1 MDLDRLPPSALRFP
15 GWSEPSLP
23 FGRTVGSGRE
33 ESPESG
39 YLSLCGCSLEGG
51 GESGGSDRGPWSPPE
66 QGRTERRRKVE
77 FFRKLGYS
85 SQEVLGALQKHG
97 PEADT
102 NTILGE
108 LVKHGAAPGERERE
122 PAQAIPEAPEAP
134 PTPSRPPTQPGPPD
148 EQDGD
153 HLRPIVIDG
162 SNVAMSHGDKDT
174 FSCRGIQLAVT
185 WFLDRGHKD
194 VTVFVPSWRK
204 EHPRSDVAITDQ
216 HILHDLEKKNILVF
230 TPSRRVAGKRVVC
243 YDDRF
248 IVKLAWESD
257 GIVVSND
264 VYRDLQ
270 AERPEWKKFIE
281 ERLLMYSFVNDK
293 FMPPDDPLGRHG
305 PSLDNFLRK
314 TPAVPEH
321 KKQQCPYGKK
331 CTYGIKCKFYHPERP
346 HQLQRAVADELRAN
360 AGLSPTRTAPAI
372 KEERKSRRP
381 PHGECWGSAPAESE
395 NVPLQKALA
404 EKMSSA
410 PHIRHGDVPPFFL
423 SAHGIPAQKS
433 HSYRNSDQYQLSP
446 RDSLAH
452 VSQDHLDSGLGSL
465 ESQLSEMWP
474 SPSASPVKWAQQELL
489 GGSSC
494 RGQVPAYR
502 VPPVSRRYSQ
512 YLPQSFLPSPSEQV
526 APHSFPD
533 YDVATSASL
542 GPGREYWSEP
552 YHPGPAAHQDLP
564 RAPCLAYKDSSRHWA
579 TPDSFADERAKV
591 HVKLCGI
598 FHPHLVDTVMSRF
611 PHLLDPQQLAAE
623 ILTYKTQHPGV

>member
-15 GWSEPSLP
+15 GWSEPGLP
-23 FGRTVGSGRE
+23 LGGGRE

-39 YLSLCGCSLEGG
+39 YLSLCGCSLEGEAG
-51 GESGGSDRGPWSPPE
+51 GAEAGPWSAPE
-66 QGRTERRRKVE
+66 PGRAERRRQVE

-85 SQEVLGALQKHG
+85 SQEVLGALHKHG
-97 PEADT
+97 PDADT

-122 PAQAIPEAPEAP
+122 PSQAVPEAPEAP
-134 PTPSRPPTQPGPPD
+134 APLPPRPRTAPGSPPSQPGLPD
-148 EQDGD
+148 EPDGD
-153 HLRPIVIDG
+153 ELRPIVIDG
-162 SNVAMSHGDKDT
+162 SNVAMSHGDKGT

-185 WFLDRGHKD
+185 WFLVRGHKD

-204 EHPRSDVAITDQ
+204 EQPRSEVTITDQ

-248 IVKLAWESD
+248 IVKLAWQSD

-346 HQLQRAVADELRAN
+346 HQLQRSVADELRAN
-360 AGLSPTRTAPAI
+360 AGLSPTRTAPAP
-372 KEERKSRRP
+372 KEERRSWRP
-381 PHGECWGSAPAESE
+381 PHGEFWGSAPGEGE
-395 NVPLQKALA
+395 KVPPQKALA
-404 EKMSSA
+404 EKMGSA
-410 PHIRHGDVPPFFL
+410 QGDGAAFFL
-423 SAHGIPAQKS
+423 GAHGMPARKS
-433 HSYRNSDQYQLSP
+433 PSYRSPDQYQPPP
-446 RDSLAH
+446 RDPLAH

-474 SPSASPVKWAQQELL
+474 SPSASPVKWAQQP
-489 GGSSC
+489 GGSC
-494 RGQVPAYR
+494 RGPGPAYR
-502 VPPVSRRYSQ
+502 VPPGPESRRLGQ
-512 YLPQSFLPSPSEQV
+512 YLPQGFPPTPSEQV
-526 APHSFPD
+526 SPHSFPGYNVD
-533 YDVATSASL
+533 TGASL

-552 YHPGPAAHQDLP
+552 YHLGPAVRQDLP
-564 RAPCLAYKDSSRHWA
+564 RAPCLPYKDSSRRWA
-579 TPDSFADERAKV
+579 TPDSFAEERAKV

-623 ILTYKTQHPGV
+623 ILTYKTQHRGV